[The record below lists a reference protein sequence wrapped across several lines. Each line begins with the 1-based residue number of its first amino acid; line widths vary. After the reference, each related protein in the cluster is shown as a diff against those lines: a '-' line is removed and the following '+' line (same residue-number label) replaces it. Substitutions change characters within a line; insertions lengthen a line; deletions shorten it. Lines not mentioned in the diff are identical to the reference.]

1 MSLDT
6 SISNVGEYYSSHYLS
21 SFFLKDIKQLVSEW
35 KDQGTS
41 AVPVRLRQLS
51 QLYFKE
57 KVLALEEPSIEDR
70 INLSGFHAHLLETLG
85 YTNKEASDIPVEGG
99 ASFVP
104 SIAQIE
110 RYNKPWIV
118 ICETGF
124 CLPESSLQDGIPSED
139 PLSIIPLSNQLT
151 NKENKLC
158 SGEWERLIGKVFT
171 NEDSPRWI
179 FFLAGSQILLL
190 DRHTWSQGRYLVFDF
205 DDAFGRNEKITFD
218 HFAAFLSKQTL
229 CPSGESDDVLHDT
242 LEEQSHKFAHG
253 VTDNLQIALRESIEL
268 LSNEWVQYRREK
280 NLSYT
285 RLGSKELPFPDGSK
299 EITAEILKR
308 ESLIFVYR
316 LLFCFYAEARGG
328 ELGILPISD
337 DAYKLGYSLES
348 LRDLE
353 NVPLTPASE
362 AGTYFHKHLKVLFK
376 IIHDGFNPIQEESF
390 QKGHLALGFSDS
402 DTFSIS
408 PLTATLFDP
417 DSLYL
422 IDKAVLSNLCLQK
435 VIKRLSLSPGER
447 SKEIGRVN
455 YAELGINQLGAVY
468 EGLLSYKGMF
478 ADKDLIQVKPAKK
491 SWSDKKTPTWFV
503 DVERIEEFK
512 KDEIEQTNQK
522 LRIYPKGSFIL
533 HLSGIDREQSAS
545 YYTPEVLTK
554 CLVEEALKEL
564 LKGYQPLDAD
574 KILDLKICEPA
585 MGSGAFLNEATQQLS
600 KRYLELKQEEI
611 DQRIEP
617 GRFQDEMRRV
627 QHYIAT
633 RNVYGVDLN
642 ATAVELG
649 ALSLWLGSIHR
660 LLIKEGENGQADIYK
675 PGSTPWF
682 GLRLRCGNSLIG
694 AGRRVWTKEQ
704 LKKGKQFGSK
714 SVAPHLLKPG
724 EKRKENE
731 IYHFLVFDEDMVPTH
746 KDPLMKKLD
755 IESCDDAKAWITRE
769 VKTKWDEEDI
779 SRAIEVSKLIDDHW
793 IQYSEQRSTA
803 LEKTSCTASVWPI
816 SSDSKEA
823 LEKGPSLKEQER
835 MKQNLEATSGSFKRL
850 KLIMDTWCS
859 LWFWPLDQTETL
871 PRRTSFLEAAK
882 ILLGDKPPEDNLLSF
897 LSTVFDFNIKSLFD
911 AAKEEVPDTELLSG
925 IVSWYGVGKRI
936 ADEQNFHHWEL
947 TFTEILGPNVKDGG
961 FNLILG
967 NPPWANV
974 KWFYAPVFYEI
985 EPLLGV
991 EEAKS
996 AKLNIFKDQLSLNKG
1011 FRDTYSFEFRKSQ
1024 GAIKYLGNNRLYK
1037 PLKGVQS
1044 NLYKN
1049 FIVLSWNIISTNG
1062 IGALIHE
1069 EGVFDDHV
1077 GGDFRKFYYQRLSKH
1092 FQFKN
1097 ELYLFQ
1103 DVDHHKIFS
1112 LNIFESTAKSNVDFA
1127 SISNLFHPKTI
1138 KICANHQNENDP
1150 IPGFKTEDGKWQT
1163 KGHQNRVVKITNQEL
1178 EVFSLLFEENISF
1191 KNKSR
1196 LPHIHSIEILNVL
1209 KKFST
1214 FTTKLSDYKEHWM
1227 SSVLFSETYAQRD
1240 GFITRMVNPSFIPD
1254 NPKEWIISG
1263 PHYYVGTPIM
1273 KTPRTMYS
1281 GKNDYDD
1288 IDLTNIPSKFYPRS
1302 IYRPGDKKKNFTK
1315 FNNVKGNW
1323 VFNNTGIQI
1332 TSKFRYVNRDMCHS
1346 TNERTLISSII
1357 PMGTTAI
1364 NSSLVLTF
1372 TDDIDLLVFSG
1383 SSFSIPFD
1391 FLIKVSGNGHVRAS
1405 DLAKLPFFTE
1415 TFFVNHI
1422 INRTLRLICLTD
1434 DYEDL
1439 WNNNINSVDLDD
1451 SFTQEA
1457 NKFENDYESPLSTT
1471 IHKNWNW
1478 KSPLRSNFSR
1488 RQALLEIDVLVAL
1501 SIGLKLEELITIYKV
1516 QFPVMRGYE
1525 LVDQYDQK
1533 GRRIPNTKRKNAG
1546 AIQFRDALKDWDG
1559 ESPLSVSWEIDNG
1572 LQTVTKIFYP
1582 PFESVDREKDYE
1594 IAYNEFKR
1602 RYADVK
1608 S

>member
-21 SFFLKDIKQLVSEW
+21 SFFSKDIKQLVTEW

-41 AVPVRLRQLS
+41 SVPVRLRQLS

-85 YTNKEASDIPVEGG
+85 YTNREASDIPVEGG
-99 ASFVP
+99 AFFVP

-171 NEDSPRWI
+171 NEESPRWI
-179 FFLAGSQILLL
+179 LFLAGSQILLL

-205 DDAFGRNEKITFD
+205 DDAFGRNEKTTFD

-253 VTDNLQIALRESIEL
+253 VTDNLQIAVRESIEL

-285 RLGSKELPFPDGSK
+285 RLGSKELPFPDGST

-328 ELGILPISD
+328 ELGILPIND

-362 AGTYFHKHLKVLFK
+362 AGTYFHQHLRVLFK

-417 DSLYL
+417 ESLYL

-435 VIKRLSLSPGER
+435 VIKRLSLSTGER

-503 DVERIEEFK
+503 DAGRIEEFK
-512 KDEIEQTNQK
+512 KDEVEQTNQK
-522 LRIYPKGSFIL
+522 PRIYPKGSFIL

-545 YYTPEVLTK
+545 YYTPEVLTQ
-554 CLVEEALKEL
+554 CLVEEALREL
-564 LKGYQPLDAD
+564 LKDYQPSDAD

-600 KRYLELKQEEI
+600 KRYLELKQKEI
-611 DQRIEP
+611 GQRIEP

-694 AGRRVWTKEQ
+694 AGRRVWTKKQ
-704 LKKGKQFGSK
+704 LKKGQHFGNK
-714 SVAPHLLKPG
+714 SVVPRLLNPG
-724 EKRKENE
+724 ERLKGDE
-731 IYHFLVFDEDMVPTH
+731 IYHFLVFDEDMIPTH
-746 KDPLMKKLD
+746 KEPLMKKFI

-779 SRAIEVSKLIDDHW
+779 SRAIEISKLIDDHW
-793 IQYSEQRSTA
+793 VQYSEQRLKA
-803 LEKTSCTASVWPI
+803 LKRTSCTASVWPI
-816 SSDSKEA
+816 SSDSNKAFE
-823 LEKGPSLKEQER
+823 EGPSLTQQEKI
-835 MKQNLEATSGSFKRL
+835 KQELEATSGSFQRL

-859 LWFWPLDQTETL
+859 LFFWPLDQTETL
-871 PRRTSFLEAAK
+871 PRRTSFLEAAR
-882 ILLGDKPPEDNLLSF
+882 ILVGDKPPQDNLLSF
-897 LSTVFDFNIKSLFD
+897 LSTVFDFDIKSLFD
-911 AAKEEVPDTELLSG
+911 AAKNDVPDTEILSG

-936 ADEQNFHHWEL
+936 ADEQKFHHWGL
-947 TFTEILGPNVKDGG
+947 VFTELLGPNIKNGG
-961 FNLILG
+961 FDLIVG
-967 NPPWANV
+967 NPPWINMGWV
-974 KWFYAPVFYEI
+974 DSSTLNELDPI
-985 EPLLGV
+985 LGV
-991 EEAKS
+991 RESKS
-996 AKLNIFKDQLSLNKG
+996 AGYNNERLVLLDNGKARTFYFSIFNTNLGTLKFLNSK
-1011 FRDTYSFEFRKSQ
+1011 
-1024 GAIKYLGNNRLYK
+1024 NNYPELTGI
-1037 PLKGVQS
+1037 LT

-1049 FIVLSWNIISTNG
+1049 FIVLSWKLLGKNG
-1062 IGALIHE
+1062 ITGLIHP
-1069 EGVFDDHV
+1069 EGVYNDPS
-1077 GGDFRKFYYQRLSKH
+1077 GGTLRASLYKRLRAHYQFRNQFMLFEDVAHREEFSINIYGNLQTDAFFYH
-1092 FQFKN
+1092 M
-1097 ELYLFQ
+1097 
-1103 DVDHHKIFS
+1103 
-1112 LNIFESTAKSNVDFA
+1112 
-1127 SISNLFHPKTI
+1127 SNLFKAITI
-1138 KICANHQNENDP
+1138 KQSFLHKNTNDP
-1150 IPGFKTEDGKWQT
+1150 IPGIKNDNGDWDIRGHCSRLILVTENELSIFSKLLEETDDIIFKT
-1163 KGHQNRVVKITNQEL
+1163 
-1178 EVFSLLFEENISF
+1178 
-1191 KNKSR
+1191 R
-1196 LPHIHSIEILNVL
+1196 LPQIHAKPLFSVL
-1209 KKFST
+1209 KKLINIPIKLNDIKNDCY
-1214 FTTKLSDYKEHWM
+1214 FTAMFHE
-1227 SSVLFSETYAQRD
+1227 VNAQRENC
-1240 GFITRMVNPSFIPD
+1240 IYRESNPSYKPSKIE
-1254 NPKEWIISG
+1254 EWLISG
-1263 PHYYVGTPIM
+1263 PHFFVGTPFN
-1273 KTPRTMYS
+1273 KTPRTNCS
-1281 GKNDYDD
+1281 SKGAYDD
-1288 IDLTNIPSKFYPRS
+1288 IDLTKIPEDYLPRAV
-1302 IYRPGDKKKNFTK
+1302 YRPGDQHSISKKFFEKLPLWSGKNKKITEFYRYGNREMVSKGAERELVSFILPKGSAHIYTTFSIAFSDTK
-1315 FNNVKGNW
+1315 QMVEFCSYSMSICYDFFIKIIGKGHCQLDTLSRLPIIKNKYTTPLIIRCLRMNCLTVHYSDLW
-1323 VFNNTGIQI
+1323 AEIADI
-1332 TSKFRYVNRDMCHS
+1332 SICK
-1346 TNERTLISSII
+1346 ERW
-1357 PMGTTAI
+1357 AI
-1364 NSSLVLTF
+1364 NDIRLTS
-1372 TDDIDLLVFSG
+1372 TYENSWNDL
-1383 SSFSIPFD
+1383 
-1391 FLIKVSGNGHVRAS
+1391 
-1405 DLAKLPFFTE
+1405 
-1415 TFFVNHI
+1415 NHKQW
-1422 INRTLRLICLTD
+1422 
-1434 DYEDL
+1434 E
-1439 WNNNINSVDLDD
+1439 WS
-1451 SFTQEA
+1451 
-1457 NKFENDYESPLSTT
+1457 
-1471 IHKNWNW
+1471 
-1478 KSPLRSNFSR
+1478 SPLRLDFSR
-1488 RQALLEIDVLVAL
+1488 RQALIEIDVLTAL
-1501 SIGLKLEELITIYKV
+1501 ALDLNLEELISIYRV
-1516 QFPVMRGYE
+1516 QFPVLRGYE
-1525 LVDQYDQK
+1525 MVDQFDQK
-1533 GRRIPNTKRKNAG
+1533 GNRIPNTKRKNPG
-1546 AIQFRDALKDWDG
+1546 AKEFREALKNWDG
-1559 ESPLSVSWEIDNG
+1559 ESPLFVSWEIDNG
-1572 LQTVTKIFYP
+1572 LQTVTKTFYP
-1582 PFESVDREKDYE
+1582 PFEGVDREKDYE